1 MPLQHTHKSNTI
13 AQADMRNINR
23 SAVLEFLRQVNST
36 SRTEIAKQ
44 LQISMPTAMRI
55 IDQLVEEGLVV
66 YTGEKES
73 SKGRSRNLLSL
84 NTEYNLVVGINI
96 CGSQLEGC
104 IASIGGEIHHKF
116 TQPIVWHTAE
126 KNFQTLVDFL
136 QHILQ
141 TPLTSDQR
149 ILGIAIAVP
158 GIIDE
163 TNGNVRVA
171 PSLDWY
177 NLPLRSRLEPLFDF
191 PIVIENDVNLAIMGE
206 YWFGAAKEVD
216 NVILLMLGTGIGAG
230 VLLDGKLH
238 RGFHGASGEIGY
250 LLPDIHSLNKK
261 YPGYG
266 ALEMLTSEE
275 GIVSRAREKC
285 QQYGLLIE
293 ENLSSEIVFQEAR
306 NGTKWAL
313 EVVAATVDYISMAIV
328 NLSICFD
335 PELILLA
342 GNIAHASDLLLSPI
356 QNRLNGVIP
365 HMPHIETAKL
375 NSQAALLGGVV
386 LTFRKV
392 TEYAKVLKA

>member
-1 MPLQHTHKSNTI
+1 MPLQHTNKSKTI

-23 SAVLEFLRQVNST
+23 SAVLEFLRQEKST

-55 IDQLVEEGLVV
+55 INQLVEEGLVV

-84 NTEYNLVVGINI
+84 NTEHNLVVGINI

-104 IASIGGEIHHKF
+104 IASIGGEIHQNFIK
-116 TQPIVWHTAE
+116 PIVWQTAE
-126 KNFQTLVDFL
+126 KNFQAVVSFI
-136 QHILQ
+136 QQILQ
-141 TPLTSDQR
+141 TPLTTEQR

-158 GIIDE
+158 GIVDE
-163 TNGNVRVA
+163 ENGNVRVA

-177 NLPLRSRLEPLFDF
+177 NLPLLSRLEPLFNL

-206 YWFGAAKEVD
+206 YWFGAAKEVND
-216 NVILLMLGTGIGAG
+216 VILLMIGTGIGAG

-266 ALEMLTSEE
+266 ALEMVASEE
-275 GIVSRAREKC
+275 GILSRAREKC
-285 QQYGLLIE
+285 QQYGIIIE
-293 ENLSSEIVFQEAR
+293 ENFSSKVVFDEAR
-306 NGTKWAL
+306 NGTKWAV
-313 EVVAATVDYISMAIV
+313 EVVAGTVDYLSMAIA

-342 GNIAHASDLLLSPI
+342 GNIASAADLLIPPV
-356 QNRLNGVIP
+356 QNRLDGVIP
-365 HMPHIETAKL
+365 HLPRIEKAHL
-375 NSQAALLGGVV
+375 NGQAALLGGVV

-392 TEYAKVLKA
+392 TEYAKVYSS